1 MKIIITGKNFEV
13 TEALKEKI
21 NKKFGKLD
29 RYFSPNTET
38 HVTMSVAKSRHI
50 FEVTVHLNGIVMR
63 AEVENT
69 DMYAC
74 IDKAVDILE
83 GQVRKNKT
91 RLEKKLH
98 ASAFKSEDFKYDA
111 AVEEEHE
118 FKVLRTKRFAVK
130 PMTIEE
136 AILQMNL
143 LGHEFFMF
151 SNAKSKEVNVVY
163 RRKDGNYGLI
173 EPEFI

>member
-1 MKIIITGKNFEV
+1 MKLIISGKNIEV
-13 TEALKEKI
+13 TEALREKI
-21 NKKFGKLD
+21 GKKLGKLEK
-29 RYFSPNTET
+29 YFNPNTEA
-38 HVTMSVAKSRHI
+38 HITMSVEKNRHI
-50 FEVTVHLNGIVMR
+50 FEVTIHLNGIVLR

-69 DMYAC
+69 DMYAS

-83 GQVRKNKT
+83 GQIRKNKT

-98 ASAFKSEDFKYDA
+98 TAAFKSEDFKFEA
-111 AVEEEHE
+111 PVEEEQD
-118 FKVLRTKRFAVK
+118 FRIVRTKKFAIK
-130 PMTIEE
+130 PMNVEE

-163 RRKDGNYGLI
+163 KRKDGGYGLI

>member
-1 MKIIITGKNFEV
+1 MKLIISGKNIEV
-13 TEALKEKI
+13 TEALRERI
-21 NKKFGKLD
+21 GKKLGKLEK
-29 RYFSPNTET
+29 YFNPNTEA
-38 HVTMSVAKSRHI
+38 HITMSVEKNRHI
-50 FEVTVHLNGIVMR
+50 FEVTIYLNGIVLR

-69 DMYAC
+69 DMYAS

-83 GQVRKNKT
+83 GQIRKNKT

-98 ASAFKSEDFKYDA
+98 TSAFKSEDFKFDA
-111 AVEEEHE
+111 PVEEEQD
-118 FKVLRTKRFAVK
+118 FKIVRTKKFAIK
-130 PMTIEE
+130 PMNVEE

-163 RRKDGNYGLI
+163 RRKDGGYGLI
-173 EPEFI
+173 EPEFV

>member
-1 MKIIITGKNFEV
+1 MKLIIAGKNFEV
-13 TEALKEKI
+13 TNALKEKI
-21 NKKFGKLD
+21 NKKFGKLEK
-29 RYFSPNTET
+29 YFSTDTEVQ
-38 HVTMSVAKSRHI
+38 VTMSVQKSRHI
-50 FEVTVHLNGIVMR
+50 FEVTIHLSGIVLR
-63 AEVENT
+63 AEVENS

-74 IDKAVDILE
+74 IDKAIDILE
-83 GQVRKNKT
+83 GQIRKNKT

-111 AVEEEHE
+111 VIEEEHD
-118 FKVLRTKRFAVK
+118 FRVVRTKKFAVK

-151 SNAKSKEVNVVY
+151 SNAVSREVNVVY

>member
-1 MKIIITGKNFEV
+1 MKFIISGKNFEV
-13 TEALKEKI
+13 TDALKEKI
-21 NKKFGKLD
+21 HKKFGKLEK
-29 RYFSPNTET
+29 YFSPNTET
-38 HVTMSVAKSRHI
+38 HVTMSTEKSRHI
-50 FEVTVHLNGIVMR
+50 FEATLFLNGIVLR

-83 GQVRKNKT
+83 GQIRKNKT

-98 ASAFKSEDFKYDA
+98 ASAFKSDDFKYDS
-111 AVEEEHE
+111 AVEEERE
-118 FKVLRTKRFAVK
+118 FRVVRTKRFAVK
-130 PMTIEE
+130 PMTVEE

-151 SNAKSKEVNVVY
+151 SNAKSREVNVVY

>member
-1 MKIIITGKNFEV
+1 MKIIMSGKNFEV

-29 RYFSPNTET
+29 KYFSTGTEAQ
-38 HVTMSVAKSRHI
+38 VTMNVEKTRHI
-50 FEVTVHLNGIVMR
+50 FEVTIHLNGIVLR

-69 DMYAC
+69 DMYSC
-74 IDKAVDILE
+74 IDKAIDILE
-83 GQVRKNKT
+83 RQIRKNKT

-98 ASAFKSEDFKYDA
+98 ASAFKSDDFKYDA
-111 AVEEEHE
+111 VVEEEHD
-118 FKVLRTKRFAVK
+118 FRLVRTKRFAVK
-130 PMTIEE
+130 PMTVEE

-173 EPEFI
+173 EPEFT